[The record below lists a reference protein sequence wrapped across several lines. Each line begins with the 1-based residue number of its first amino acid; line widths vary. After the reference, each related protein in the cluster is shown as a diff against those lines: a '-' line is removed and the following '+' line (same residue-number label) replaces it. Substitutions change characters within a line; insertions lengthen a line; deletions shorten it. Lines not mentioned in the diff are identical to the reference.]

1 MSERNAT
8 ASWSGYSHQGQVGL
22 LVALRKLQ
30 EGGINLSNHFVE
42 FENTEDVAIYELTQN
57 GSKSFLSVHQV
68 KAYYSGGSRQNN
80 YIDVFRGK
88 PIYAKDSDGK
98 YLKDAD
104 KKKIPTGTY
113 ESGQWCSND
122 NYLHT
127 VLVVTDWDAN
137 NAKTTDQPPTY
148 IKRYPY
154 SATQFHCDTEE
165 IEDFIIAEL
174 NLIFP
179 GNPSRAELAHKKLS
193 FALDNKIRSE
203 HKTKSSKDQ
212 YDINFSLKEI
222 LDIISDQSTFESQGI
237 YECRN
242 IFYST
247 FIDLIKEEGIEDDK
261 RDLLENGVIK
271 WINDLDD
278 NDFKKFLQYL
288 NICESLKDLEKS
300 QILANKDGLEQVFF
314 RLLIDV
320 LELEP
325 SQEQNLIKYRK
336 DNINSD
342 FVITSIIKE
351 PKRTATVIKNII
363 ENLDSMNVLWENH
376 HLINKEINADLIIHN
391 PAFNSISEDDDAS
404 EESKNYSNRFM
415 YYSNTKLI
423 SRQDAIQLLNDTTNN

>member
-30 EGGINLSNHFVE
+30 EIGIDLSNHFVE
-42 FENTEDVAIYELTQN
+42 FENTEDVAIYEKAQN
-57 GSKSFLSVHQV
+57 GSKNFISVHQV
-68 KAYYSGGSRQNN
+68 KAYYSDGNNTKSKYTSVLNDSFQGS
-80 YIDVFRGK
+80 
-88 PIYAKDSDGK
+88 
-98 YLKDAD
+98 
-104 KKKIPTGTY
+104 GTR
-113 ESGQWCSND
+113 
-122 NYLHT
+122 YLHT
-127 VLVVTDWDAN
+127 VVEITNWGNSTVTN
-137 NAKTTDQPPTY
+137 NNNVE
-148 IKRYPY
+148 RYPY

-179 GNPSRAELAHKKLS
+179 GNPSRAELAHKRLI

-212 YDINFSLKEI
+212 YDIYFSLKEI
-222 LDIISDQSTFESQGI
+222 LDIISDQSIFESQGI

-242 IFYST
+242 IFYSS

-261 RDLLENGVIK
+261 RDFLESGVIK

-278 NDFKKFLQYL
+278 NNFKKFLQYL
-288 NICESLKDLEKS
+288 NICEPLKDLEKS

-351 PKRTATVIKNII
+351 PRRTATVIKNII
-363 ENLDSMNVLWENH
+363 ENLTSMNLLWENH
-376 HLINKEINADLIIHN
+376 QLVNKEINANLITDN
-391 PAFNSISEDDDAS
+391 PAINSITEDDDTS
-404 EESKNYSNRFM
+404 EELKNDHNRFM

-423 SRQDAIQLLNDTTNN
+423 SIQDAIQLLNDTSNNQ